1 VGFITQYVQAKPLY
15 GMEYHQQQAE
25 ANKEQDVQGI
35 GKKFPHRAKI
45 KNRSI
50 RTVCKI
56 CFIKIVTARPSGY
69 D

>member
-1 VGFITQYVQAKPLY
+1 
-15 GMEYHQQQAE
+15 MEYHQQQAE

-56 CFIKIVTARPSGY
+56 CFIKIVTARSSGY
-69 D
+69 G